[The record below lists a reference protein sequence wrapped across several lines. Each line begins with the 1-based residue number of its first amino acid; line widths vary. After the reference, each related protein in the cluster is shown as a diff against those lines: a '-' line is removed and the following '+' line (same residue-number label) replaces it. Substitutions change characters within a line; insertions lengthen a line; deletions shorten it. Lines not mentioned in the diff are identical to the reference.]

1 MSPSALLAQV
11 PTPPPDL
18 FFGLDLQQI
27 ELIGGGLVVVIAVST
42 ALALRA
48 RARRKA
54 EAPPPPPPEL
64 RAPPPVRPEIVP
76 SADEERAREE
86 AAAAR
91 ARADAIAR
99 ERRELQEKAR
109 AQAEAAERARLEAE
123 ARALK
128 EREEEAKR
136 EEYRARKAAEAEA
149 RERRARE
156 EAEARRLR
164 EEEAARAREAAE
176 AERRRAEEE
185 ARARAEAEAGR
196 TLAAGL
202 ERTRGEGFM
211 ARLHGLFSR
220 GAAVDDTVLA
230 QLEEILFT
238 ADIGVRTASELVD
251 TARDRLKKRELGD
264 VGRVKG
270 LIRSEVERMVT
281 LPRPASLQGGGPP
294 HVTMVVGVNGAGK
307 TTTIGKLAAKLTRE
321 GRKVVIAAG
330 DTFRAAASEQLDI
343 WAERANATLV
353 RGPDG
358 SDPGAVVFDAVKRAV
373 AENAD
378 AVLVDTAGRL
388 HTKTPLME
396 ELKKV
401 KRVLGKAL
409 PGAPH
414 EVLLVL
420 DATVGQNAIAQ
431 AKQFQEAVGVT
442 GIALAKLD
450 GTAKGGVVIGISD
463 ELKIPVT
470 WVGVGEKIAD
480 LRPFDAHE
488 FVEALFEPA
497 PSGVGASSP
506 GTGARATASP

>member
-1 MSPSALLAQV
+1 MSPFLLLAQV
-11 PTPPPDL
+11 PAPSPEL
-18 FFGLDLQQI
+18 FLGLDLHQI
-27 ELIGGGLVVVIAVST
+27 ELLGGGLLVLVVASA

-48 RARRKA
+48 RARRRT
-54 EAPPPPPPEL
+54 EAPPPATPEL
-64 RAPPPVRPEIVP
+64 PAAPPVRPEIVP
-76 SADEERAREE
+76 GPDEARAREE

-91 ARADAIAR
+91 ARAEAIAR
-99 ERRELQEKAR
+99 ERRELQEKAG
-109 AQAEAAERARLEAE
+109 AEVEAVERARLEAE
-123 ARALK
+123 ARELK
-128 EREEEAKR
+128 KSEEEAKR

-164 EEEAARAREAAE
+164 EEGEARARQAAAAE
-176 AERRRAEEE
+176 QIRATQE

-202 ERTRGEGFM
+202 ERTRGEGFI
-211 ARLHGLFSR
+211 ARLNGLFSR
-220 GAAVDDTVLA
+220 GSAVDDSVLA

-251 TARDRLKKRELGD
+251 AARDGLRKRELGD

-281 LPRPASLQGGGPP
+281 LPRPASLEGGGPP
-294 HVTMVVGVNGAGK
+294 HVTMVVGVNGSGK
-307 TTTIGKLAAKLTRE
+307 TTTIGKLAWKLTRE
-321 GRKVVIAAG
+321 GKKVVIAAG
-330 DTFRAAASEQLDI
+330 DTFRAAATEQLDV
-343 WAERANATLV
+343 WAERAHATLV

-373 AENAD
+373 AEGAD

-401 KRVLGKAL
+401 KRVIAKAL

-420 DATVGQNAIAQ
+420 DATMGQNAIAQ
-431 AKQFQEAVGVT
+431 ARQFQEAVGVT
-442 GIALAKLD
+442 GIALTKLD

-470 WVGVGEKIAD
+470 WVGVGEKVAD
-480 LRPFDAHE
+480 LRPFDPHE
-488 FVEALFEPA
+488 FVEALFEA
-497 PSGVGASSP
+497 A
-506 GTGARATASP
+506 